1 MWISTVYLTMG
12 MIFVVHRQQQAEGE
26 AGMLLF
32 VCFIAPLEEN
42 NIFDR
47 SLLWL

>member
-1 MWISTVYLTMG
+1 MISTDHSTAS
-12 MIFVVHRQQQAEGE
+12 MIFVVHRQKEVEGE

-32 VCFIAPLEEN
+32 FYFIAPLEEN

-47 SLLWL
+47 SLPW